1 MKDLM
6 NSGSFTSTVGHS
18 LMTGWLHMILPSKR
32 FAAVLLI
39 LIGTECMLV
48 HAS

>member
-6 NSGSFTSTVGHS
+6 NSGSFTSTVGHI

-32 FAAVLLI
+32 FAAAHLI
-39 LIGTECMLV
+39 LGMECMLV